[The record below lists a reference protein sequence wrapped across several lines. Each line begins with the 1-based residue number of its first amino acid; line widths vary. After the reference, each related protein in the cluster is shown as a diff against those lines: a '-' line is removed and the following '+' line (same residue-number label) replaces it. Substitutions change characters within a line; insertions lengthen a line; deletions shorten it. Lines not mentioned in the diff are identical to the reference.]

1 MALSASNRFWT
12 KWTRRMSAL
21 TCTEITRHFSAA
33 DATITLDET
42 ARHRRRMMLTSNRLP
57 TGATISFLLDLPQ
70 ARLLRHG
77 DGLKLSD
84 GRIVEVRAE
93 PEALMEVRGRDPR
106 HLVALAW
113 QIGNRHLAAEI
124 AADAIRIRTDHVIR
138 AMLEGLGA
146 TVTDISAPFD
156 PEGGAYGGHAA
167 HSHSGHAHSHTHGHG
182 DGHAAHDHDHDH
194 SHDHHHHHD

>member
-1 MALSASNRFWT
+1 MT
-12 KWTRRMSAL
+12 AL
-21 TCTEITRHFSAA
+21 TCTEITRDFSSA

-42 ARHRRRMMLTSNRLP
+42 ARHRRRMMLTSDRLASG
-57 TGATISFLLDLPQ
+57 GAISFLLDLPQ

-93 PEALMEVRGRDPR
+93 PEPLMEVKGRDAR

-124 AADAIRIRTDHVIR
+124 AADAIRIRRDHVIR
-138 AMLEGLGA
+138 HMLEGLGA
-146 TVTDISAPFD
+146 AVTDIEAPFD
-156 PEGGAYGGHAA
+156 PEGGAYAGHGHGSHHHDHHD
-167 HSHSGHAHSHTHGHG
+167 HSPGSHDHRHEGHGHAHGHP
-182 DGHAAHDHDHDH
+182 HDHD
-194 SHDHHHHHD
+194 

>member
-1 MALSASNRFWT
+1 MT
-12 KWTRRMSAL
+12 AL

-42 ARHRRRMMLTSNRLP
+42 ARHRRRMMLTSDRLP
-57 TGATISFLLDLPQ
+57 SGATIAFLLDLPQ

-113 QIGNRHLAAEI
+113 QIGNRHLAADI
-124 AADAIRIRTDHVIR
+124 STDAIRIRTDHVIR
-138 AMLEGLGA
+138 TMLEGLGA

-156 PEGGAYGGHAA
+156 PEGGAYAGHGHAVRDHGGH
-167 HSHSGHAHSHTHGHG
+167 GHADHGHHH
-182 DGHAAHDHDHDH
+182 DHDHAGHDHRHDHDHDH
-194 SHDHHHHHD
+194 RHD